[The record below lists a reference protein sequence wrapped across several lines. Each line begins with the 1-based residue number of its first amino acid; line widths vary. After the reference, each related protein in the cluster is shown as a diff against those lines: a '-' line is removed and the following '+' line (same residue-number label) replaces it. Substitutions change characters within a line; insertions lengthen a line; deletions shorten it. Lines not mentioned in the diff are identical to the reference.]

1 MCLEDEFQ
9 IYITDDEA
17 SRLHTVADVLTCV
30 MAGVQR
36 AKATEASRRF

>member
-9 IYITDDEA
+9 ILITDDEV

-30 MAGVQR
+30 MAGVER
-36 AKATEASRRF
+36 AKAVEANQRR